1 MKTIMFLGTAAA
13 KTMVA
18 AALALAMG
26 TGMALAQAG
35 GVGPPT
41 PITPFITWETEGAA
55 GKPLTPMSE
64 LIRKAHNGEGLN
76 SAPTPRGFAQQPPAQ
91 GAPAQN

>member
-1 MKTIMFLGTAAA
+1 MKTIMFLGAAA
-13 KTMVA
+13 I
-18 AALALAMG
+18 ALAMG
-26 TGMALAQAG
+26 TGTALAQG

-41 PITPFITWETEGAA
+41 PVTPFTTWETEGAA

-64 LIRKAHNGEGLN
+64 LMRKTHNGEGLN

>member
-1 MKTIMFLGTAAA
+1 M

-18 AALALAMG
+18 AAFALAMG
-26 TGMALAQAG
+26 TGAALAQGGAG
-35 GVGPPT
+35 GPPAPT
-41 PITPFITWETEGAA
+41 TLFNIWSMESAA

-64 LIRKAHNGEGLN
+64 LMRRGRNGEALN

-91 GAPAQN
+91 GSAVRN